1 MGVVGIVSASRPALL
16 ALVSSVLPVILTGN
30 TCVAIASEVDPWT
43 PLVLCE
49 VFATSDLPAGVVNV
63 LTGRSA
69 EMGPHLARHRGV
81 NALDVRTIDARLR
94 ASMEGDASDSAKRVH
109 AHEPLSA
116 EEWRDERVG
125 QGIGWIERF
134 VETKTVWHPLGT

>member
-1 MGVVGIVSASRPALL
+1 
-16 ALVSSVLPVILTGN
+16 
-30 TCVAIASEVDPWT
+30 
-43 PLVLCE
+43 
-49 VFATSDLPAGVVNV
+49 
-63 LTGRSA
+63 
-69 EMGPHLARHRGV
+69 V